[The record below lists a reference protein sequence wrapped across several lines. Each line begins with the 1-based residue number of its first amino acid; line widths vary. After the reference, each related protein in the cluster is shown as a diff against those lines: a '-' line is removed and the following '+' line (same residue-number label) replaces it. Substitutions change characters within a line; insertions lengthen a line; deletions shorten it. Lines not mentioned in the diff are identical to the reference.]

1 MQDTNKTSRT
11 GYRMNHTLAR
21 IACAVIAAALWATT
35 ASAGL
40 YDSWANE
47 AQITFSG
54 YNRTGTLTN
63 FPALVVLGT
72 NISNF
77 ATTALPS
84 KGTRVHR
91 AGSDSITC

>member
-1 MQDTNKTSRT
+1 MNTIMKTGHWTNRT
-11 GYRMNHTLAR
+11 RTR
-21 IACAVIAAALWATT
+21 IGCAVVAAALWATT

-40 YDSWANE
+40 YDSWANK

-77 ATTALPS
+77 ATTAMPS